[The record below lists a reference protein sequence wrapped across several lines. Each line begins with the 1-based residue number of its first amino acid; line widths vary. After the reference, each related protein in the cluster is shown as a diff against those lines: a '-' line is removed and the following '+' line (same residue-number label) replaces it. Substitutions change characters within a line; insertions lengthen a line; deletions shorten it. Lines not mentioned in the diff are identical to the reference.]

1 MNHLIEILTGADT
14 EKIRRWGHDQLST
27 YGIGKELARSE
38 WGAIGRELMRS
49 GLLEQEAGQF
59 PVIALTDAGLE
70 ALKSRRVI
78 SLTKPMASKKTTAPR
93 AGEIE
98 CDETLFDRLRKLR
111 KRLADERGVPAY
123 VILGDN
129 ALRQMAR
136 EYPLRV
142 SDLQGV
148 GGIGEKKLAE
158 FGEVFTREIAA
169 YLETYPKVD
178 FRD

>member
-1 MNHLIEILTGADT
+1 
-14 EKIRRWGHDQLST
+14 
-27 YGIGKELARSE
+27 
-38 WGAIGRELMRS
+38 
-49 GLLEQEAGQF
+49 
-59 PVIALTDAGLE
+59 VIALTDSGLE
-70 ALKSRRVI
+70 ALKTRRVI
-78 SLTKPMASKKTTAPR
+78 SLTKSMAKNKISVSR

-98 CDETLFDRLRKLR
+98 CDETLFDRLRRLR

-123 VILGDN
+123 VILGDT

-136 EYPLRV
+136 EYPVRV

-158 FGEVFTREIAA
+158 FGDAFTREIAA